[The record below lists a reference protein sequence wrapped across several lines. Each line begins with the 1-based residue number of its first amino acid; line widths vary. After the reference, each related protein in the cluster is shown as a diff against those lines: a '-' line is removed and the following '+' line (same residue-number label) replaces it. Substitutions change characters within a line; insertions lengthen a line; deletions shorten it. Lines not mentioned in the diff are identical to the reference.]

1 MKARQLFCFI
11 VIFTL
16 MGSLSAQPLVKTN
29 VQNQVDTYIE
39 NVMQTYEIPGLAIG
53 LVKEGQIFYT
63 KGYGVK
69 SLDNQEPITD
79 ECLFHMAS
87 VSKPFIATAI
97 MQLVEAGKIDLDA
110 PIVNY
115 LPYFK
120 LHDPRYNVISVRQML
135 THTSGMPDI
144 QNYEWENPQYD
155 DGALTRYVLSLNET
169 DLLHGPGEKWVFSSM
184 AYDVLGNMIAK
195 VSRMTFEDYMK
206 KYVLTPLE
214 MKRSTFYKGKAN
226 KVLCTAPHIRKLEPM
241 VSEIYPYNRAH
252 APSSTLHANVKEMCN
267 YALAN
272 LNRGMFGDD
281 RLLKA
286 ISFNTMWSPVCNATE
301 GKKMGLSWFVCEREG
316 ELVVTHSGGDIGFQ
330 ANFCLI
336 PKRMAA
342 VIVLSNYDLTP
353 AADISIGLWDIMVG
367 KEPSLPKTPVMIP
380 LGRSLVK
387 GDANLMIQ
395 LYDEMQSSQSD
406 LYIFN
411 ETQLDILGKDLLGL
425 IRIEEAIEV
434 FKLNIRLYPGS
445 SKVYDSLGG
454 AFMIAGDNQLAIENY
469 EKSLELDP
477 ANDNAKIM
485 IKKIRD
491 DISGDI

>member
-1 MKARQLFCFI
+1 MKSRQNLFF
-11 VIFTL
+11 
-16 MGSLSAQPLVKTN
+16 SLILILTVSLTAQSTEKLSLKS
-29 VQNQVDTYIE
+29 QVDEYVE
-39 NVMQTYEIPGLAIG
+39 KVMATYEIPGLAIG

-69 SLDNQEPITD
+69 SLETLEPITD

-97 MQLVEAGKIDLDA
+97 MQLVEAGKLDLDA
-110 PIVNY
+110 PVINY

-120 LHDPRYNVISVRQML
+120 LHDPRYTTISVRQML
-135 THTSGMPDI
+135 THTSGMPDVED
-144 QNYEWENPQYD
+144 YGWENPQYD

-169 DLLHGPGEKWVFSSM
+169 DLINGPGEKWVFSSM

-195 VSRMTFEDYMK
+195 VSHMTFEDYMK
-206 KYVLTPLE
+206 KYVLAPLE

-226 KVLCTAPHIRKLEPM
+226 KILCTAPHIRRLEPI

-252 APSSTLHANVKEMCN
+252 APSSTLHSSVNEMCS
-267 YALAN
+267 YAIAN

-286 ISFNTMWSPVCNATE
+286 ISFNTMWTPVCDATE

-316 ELVVTHSGGDIGFQ
+316 ELVVSHSGGDLGFQ
-330 ANFCLI
+330 ANFCLV

-342 VIVLSNYDLTP
+342 VIVLSNYELTP
-353 AADISIGLWDIMVG
+353 AANISMGLWDILNSKNPVT
-367 KEPSLPKTPVMIP
+367 LKTPVMIP
-380 LGRSLVK
+380 LGRVLVK
-387 GDANLMIQ
+387 GDANHMIQ
-395 LYDEMQSSQSD
+395 KYNELQSTQSD

-411 ETQLDILGKDLLGL
+411 VSQLDLLGTELLGL

-434 FKLNIRLYPGS
+434 FNLNVREYPES
-445 SKVYDSLGG
+445 SKVYESLGG
-454 AFMIAGDNQLAIENY
+454 ALMIAGDNQLAIENY
-469 EKSLELDP
+469 EKSVQLDP
-477 ANDNAKIM
+477 ENEKAREM
-485 IKKIRD
+485 IKKLREAISK
-491 DISGDI
+491 DI